1 MAYATVDDV
10 QERMT
15 REMSAD
21 EQSVCSA
28 LLDDAAVLIDAF
40 NPNGETDAKKVVS
53 CRMVVRAIGDGGV
66 SVPIGATQ
74 GTVSALG
81 YSQSWTIGSGSTGE
95 LYLSKVEKKMLGVSG
110 RIGSYSPVEG
120 LMTND

>member
-21 EQSVCSA
+21 EQSVCST
-28 LLDDAAVLIDAF
+28 LLEDAAVLIDAF
-40 NPNGETDAKKVVS
+40 NPNGDEEARKVVS
-53 CRMVVRAIGDGGV
+53 CRMVVRAIGDGGAG
-66 SVPIGATQ
+66 VPIGATQ

>member
-1 MAYATVDDV
+1 MAYATVNDV

-21 EQSVCSA
+21 EQSVCST

-40 NPNGETDAKKVVS
+40 NPNGDEEARKVVS
-53 CRMVVRAIGDGGV
+53 CRMVVRAIGDGGAG
-66 SVPIGATQ
+66 VPIGATQ

-81 YSQSWTIGSGSTGE
+81 YSQSWTIGQGSTGE
-95 LYLSKVEKKMLGVSG
+95 LYLSKVEKKMLGVSS